1 MPNPS
6 SPPASPLRVL
16 AAIAAVEGL
25 AFAAYAVYLVVEA
38 VTVGIT
44 GPSEVSN
51 PGALILLI
59 VLTAL
64 VGAAL
69 LWMARAWWQAR
80 QWVRTPFVLAQV
92 ILGLL
97 GYEASQ
103 GVGVVQL
110 VGGAAVVVGVI
121 SIVLAVLP
129 RTGRALAESDA

>member
-1 MPNPS
+1 MPV
-6 SPPASPLRVL
+6 PPPPPSPLRVL
-16 AAIAAVEGL
+16 VAIAAVEGL
-25 AFAAYAVYLVVEA
+25 AFVAYTVYLVVEA
-38 VTVGIT
+38 FTVGIT
-44 GPSEVSN
+44 GPSDVSN

-69 LWMARAWWQAR
+69 LWMARAWWLVR

-103 GVGVVQL
+103 GTGIVEM
-110 VGGAAVVVGVI
+110 VGGAAVIVAVVG
-121 SIVLAVLP
+121 IVLAVLP
-129 RTGRALAESDA
+129 RTGRVLASSDA